1 MTTTE
6 LLPAQ
11 SVATRIH
18 PVPGGC
24 DLWLLAESDVDE
36 VAARLDASSALSP
49 LETERLQRLLR
60 PDSRRRH
67 LGARVLARWA
77 VGRYL
82 GQRPRD
88 VRFAVG
94 EYGRPLLID
103 GGHLD
108 FNLTHTDGLI
118 ACAVTTGATVGLDVE
133 TFPARAEAGRLIT
146 RVLTARELE
155 HIECT
160 NQRGV
165 REALAEHWV
174 LKEAY
179 TKALGLGL
187 HHAFDSFDIRDLKG
201 RPRVHDP
208 KTAAMPLPDWSLHLL
223 HLGRAYV
230 MGLAR
235 SDRRHG
241 TVLPLRL
248 FDAAGTLAGVETATA
263 ALVPRAV
270 AGVAVARVSVSGQA
284 VVSHLQTLEAPAH
297 PD

>member
-1 MTTTE
+1 MRCTAV
-6 LLPAQ
+6 LP
-11 SVATRIH
+11 TRSAADRMD

-36 VAARLDASSALSP
+36 VAARLDVSSALSP
-49 LETERLQRLLR
+49 MEAERLRRLLR

-77 VGRYL
+77 LARYL

-88 VRFAVG
+88 VRFAAG

-103 GGHLD
+103 SSDLD

-118 ACAVTTGATVGLDVE
+118 ACAVTAGATVGLDVE
-133 TFPARAEAGRLIT
+133 TFPARAEAGRLIG
-146 RVLTARELE
+146 RVLTAHERMN
-155 HIECT
+155 IAST
-160 NQRGV
+160 DDRGI

-201 RPRVHDP
+201 RPTVHDP
-208 KTAAMPLPDWSLHLL
+208 LTSAIPLPDWSLHLL
-223 HLGRAYV
+223 HIDQAFV

-235 SDRRHG
+235 SGGRRS
-241 TVLPLRL
+241 TALPLRF
-248 FDAAGTLAGVETATA
+248 FDAARMLAEVEMATA
-263 ALVPRAV
+263 SLVPTPSP
-270 AGVAVARVSVSGQA
+270 ARVSVSGQA
-284 VVSHLQTLEAPAH
+284 VVRHLRTVEPPA
-297 PD
+297 DAD